1 MRAARF
7 AVASDLAASD
17 RPRVSLA
24 FAMLRAPAS
33 LARRPSAPGVARR
46 HPAPPPPAAHGARGA
61 PRLRSRAPL
70 VAGRRC
76 ANRRPRPSAS
86 DADAAS
92 ASAAA
97 HPPLDSDPAVV
108 DSDPAPSIEIPERPE
123 HVRVHDAFLPAADAR
138 ALREVFDA
146 HHEDPRRVHAHR
158 FVWDYWHVPGQY
170 TLLRTP
176 AQDYFPE
183 PLFAKLESA
192 LAEYA
197 AAELGCVGMTPLW
210 LSCYVDGC
218 EQHLHADVPHG
229 PWAFVLSLTNWTTS
243 DEDPGSIPDG
253 SSSQK
258 STKSKSDAPAARAF
272 TGGET
277 ILLRPETLEYWRGFD
292 ADATVERDDLVR
304 LVEPEFNRLLAF
316 DPRVPHG
323 VQTVRG
329 TRDPRLGRLVVHG
342 WFNDPAPV
350 IRGGLRDDGDAEAA
364 TTEALARALP
374 PLYESLGALPRARG
388 VVAVKVTVEPDGS
401 VSEARFSADALV
413 PAPEGVGGGEEGV
426 SATEIRDAIMVDIAG
441 AMLETTFPPSPSGE
455 PSVITLP
462 FVFD

>member
-46 HPAPPPPAAHGARGA
+46 HPAPPPAAHGARGA

-76 ANRRPRPSAS
+76 ANRRRPRPSAS

-97 HPPLDSDPAVV
+97 RPPLDSDPAVV
-108 DSDPAPSIEIPERPE
+108 DDDPAPSIEIPERPE

-243 DEDPGSIPDG
+243 DEDPGSTPDG

>member
-1 MRAARF
+1 M
-7 AVASDLAASD
+7 
-17 RPRVSLA
+17 
-24 FAMLRAPAS
+24 
-33 LARRPSAPGVARR
+33 
-46 HPAPPPPAAHGARGA
+46 
-61 PRLRSRAPL
+61 
-70 VAGRRC
+70 
-76 ANRRPRPSAS
+76 
-86 DADAAS
+86 
-92 ASAAA
+92 
-97 HPPLDSDPAVV
+97 
-108 DSDPAPSIEIPERPE
+108 
-123 HVRVHDAFLPAADAR
+123 
-138 ALREVFDA
+138 
-146 HHEDPRRVHAHR
+146 HAHR

-218 EQHLHADVPHG
+218 EQRLHADVPHG

-243 DEDPGSIPDG
+243 DEDPGSTPDG

-388 VVAVKVTVEPDGS
+388 VVAVKVAVEPDGS